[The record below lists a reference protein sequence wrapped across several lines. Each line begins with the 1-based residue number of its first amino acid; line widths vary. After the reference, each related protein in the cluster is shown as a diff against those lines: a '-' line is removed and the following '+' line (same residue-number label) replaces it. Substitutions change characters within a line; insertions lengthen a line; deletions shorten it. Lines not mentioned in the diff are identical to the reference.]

1 MARRPTISDLRKPET
16 TRGPMTTFDERKNA
30 FENKFAHDADL
41 QFRVEARANKLLGLW
56 AAGLL
61 NKTGEDANAYAVEVV
76 KADFAEAG
84 DEDVIRKVSGDLGAL
99 ASAEDVRRKR
109 HELVGMAKAQFAA
122 EA

>member
-1 MARRPTISDLRKPET
+1 
-16 TRGPMTTFDERKNA
+16 MTTFDKREDA
-30 FENKFAHDADL
+30 FEKKFAHDEEL
-41 QFRVEARANKLLGLW
+41 QFKAMARRDKLLGLW

-61 NKTGEDANAYAVEVV
+61 NKTGEEANAYAVEVV

-84 DEDVIRKVSGDLGAL
+84 DEDVIRKVSGDLGVL